1 MPAFS
6 TRVVVPAVLV
16 GALVL
21 LQYQIWNGRGSMGQV
36 TLMQQQLLAQRASN
50 QRTEADIARLQS
62 EVKDLKEGVDTVE
75 AKARYELGM
84 VKANEI
90 FVQIAH

>member
-1 MPAFS
+1 MQALS

-16 GALVL
+16 GALAL
-21 LQYQIWNGRGSMGQV
+21 FQYQIWNGRGNMGQV
-36 TLMQQQLLAQRASN
+36 TLMQQQLLAQRAAN
-50 QRTEADIARLQS
+50 QRTEAEIARLQS

>member
-1 MPAFS
+1 MVACQVFQSEARFQSRLPRAE
-6 TRVVVPAVLV
+6 
-16 GALVL
+16 
-21 LQYQIWNGRGSMGQV
+21 IWNGRGSMGQV

-50 QRTEADIARLQS
+50 QRTEAEIARLQS